1 MERERIKALIEL
13 SSTVEDADKVLSDNI
28 GLNTLNEKLAFLKGM
43 FNEIE
48 IVARNNTDTDEL
60 LYMLWL
66 HAIIEGHCGNN

>member
-13 SSTVEDADKVLSDNI
+13 SSTVEDADKILSDNI

-48 IVARNNTDTDEL
+48 IVVRNNTDTDEL

-66 HAIIEGHCGNN
+66 HAIIEGHSGNN

>member
-13 SSTVEDADKVLSDNI
+13 SSTVEDADKILSDNI

-48 IVARNNTDTDEL
+48 IVVRNNTDTDEL

-66 HAIIEGHCGNN
+66 HAIIEEHSGNN